1 MFVLR
6 VLFFARVPL
15 FQQEL
20 RTSKLKRQSLRVGSK
35 AKLDDAEEPSTSL
48 GDDAAGTRELFGRE
62 NTKIQDLMNSKRIE
76 KTERGKS

>member
-1 MFVLR
+1 
-6 VLFFARVPL
+6 LFCAFYFSLVFPF

-20 RTSKLKRQSLRVGSK
+20 RTSKLKRRSLRVGAK

-48 GDDAAGTRELFGRE
+48 GDDAAGTRELFGG
-62 NTKIQDLMNSKRIE
+62 KIQDLMNSKRIE